1 MLLPAAG
8 ATESGGRNPAGLSNV
23 SGDSGPIDRDSLV
36 AISYPTTLEVVRG
49 QLHLDAIARKDADVM
64 HSHLPADVRKHFVT
78 VLELDPEHGVRKR
91 FGNGPFKDDGIFFG
105 LRQS

>member
-1 MLLPAAG
+1 
-8 ATESGGRNPAGLSNV
+8 
-23 SGDSGPIDRDSLV
+23 
-36 AISYPTTLEVVRG
+36 
-49 QLHLDAIARKDADVM
+49 M

-78 VLELDPEHGVRKR
+78 VLKLDPEHGVRKR

>member
-1 MLLPAAG
+1 MLGTPAAELLITVG
-8 ATESGGRNPAGLSNV
+8 NSPS
-23 SGDSGPIDRDSLV
+23 SQ
-36 AISYPTTLEVVRG
+36 VVRRHF
-49 QLHLDAIARKDADVM
+49 HLDAIARKDADVM

>member
-23 SGDSGPIDRDSLV
+23 SGDSGPIGRDSLV
-36 AISYPTTLEVVRG
+36 AISDTTTLEVVRG